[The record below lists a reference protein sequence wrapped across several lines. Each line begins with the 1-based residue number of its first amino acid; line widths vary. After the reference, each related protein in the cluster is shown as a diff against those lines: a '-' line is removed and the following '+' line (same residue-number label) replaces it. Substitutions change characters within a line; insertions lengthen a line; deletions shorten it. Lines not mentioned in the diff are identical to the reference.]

1 MFKNE
6 FLKKLKAEKLNTGE
20 YIIVVD
26 YITDEPLVMGCAQEN
41 GVWKIYETKQR
52 GGKYILKELTDE
64 HEAFDYFYQLLLS
77 RHNYLTQNNHD
88 NSRKS

>member
-1 MFKNE
+1 VSKNE

-26 YITDEPLVMGCAQEN
+26 YLTDEPLVMGCTQESE
-41 GVWKIYETKQR
+41 VWKIYETKER
-52 GGKYILKELTDE
+52 GGHFIIKELADE

-77 RHNYLTQNNHD
+77 RHNYLTQNN
-88 NSRKS
+88 

>member
-64 HEAFDYFYQLLLS
+64 HEAFDYFYQL
-77 RHNYLTQNNHD
+77 Y
-88 NSRKS
+88 